1 MNEYEKVCQIA
12 LTLLKGVG
20 YTNAKNL
27 VNCLGSASN
36 LFSCTKQDLLSLP
49 GVQSKSLVYSLIDQF
64 STVLKTAEKEYQL
77 CQQQG
82 ITPIFYTDNA
92 FPTQLNECTDA
103 PLLLFQKGNISLNQG
118 TFVSIVGTRQ
128 ATNYGKEQ
136 CFKLVND
143 LAKQIPNLV
152 IVSGLAYGIDIA
164 AHKAA
169 LQCNVP
175 TIGVMASGFNRIYPT
190 AHRQIAYDM
199 LKDGGILT
207 EQLYYDE
214 PLKPYFIKR
223 NRIIAGLCEAL
234 VVVESAAKGG
244 ALVTASIAG
253 TYNKDVFVFP
263 GRCNDSVSA
272 GCNALI
278 KHNKASLIENA
289 SDLLY
294 MMGWEKGKI
303 PKSLAI
309 ESTLPPFFNQLSTEE
324 QRIVSCIFNEKMIH
338 IDDLS
343 NKVNMGVSDLLPL
356 LLMLEFQNVVICL
369 PGNRYKLK

>member
-27 VNCLGSASN
+27 VNCLGSAST

-77 CQQQG
+77 CQQQR
-82 ITPIFYTDNA
+82 ITPIFYTDST

-190 AHRQIAYDM
+190 AHRQSANDM

-289 SDLLY
+289 ADLLY
-294 MMGWEKGKI
+294 MMGWEKGNM
-303 PKSLAI
+303 PKVLAN
-309 ESTLPPFFNQLSTEE
+309 ESTLPSFFNQLSAQE
-324 QRIVSCIFNEKMIH
+324 QRIVTCIFNEKMIH

-343 NKVNMGVSDLLPL
+343 SKVNIGISDLLPL
-356 LLMLEFQNVVICL
+356 LLMLEFQNVVVCM

>member
-356 LLMLEFQNVVICL
+356 LLMLEFQNVVVCM